1 MPRVILTPSSISML
15 GRRPSGSTSTGLST
29 GIDLVHQRWVRPSRE
44 ASSSLMSRR
53 RLGGARRSGSHVRFA
68 VVSVVPFS
76 IEPMSMP
83 DIKEQCDIVQMMA
96 EQCDIVQMMARLAK
110 VDYDH
115 ENE

>member
-1 MPRVILTPSSISML
+1 
-15 GRRPSGSTSTGLST
+15 
-29 GIDLVHQRWVRPSRE
+29 
-44 ASSSLMSRR
+44 MSRR

-96 EQCDIVQMMARLAK
+96 RLAK

>member
-1 MPRVILTPSSISML
+1 
-15 GRRPSGSTSTGLST
+15 
-29 GIDLVHQRWVRPSRE
+29 
-44 ASSSLMSRR
+44 
-53 RLGGARRSGSHVRFA
+53 
-68 VVSVVPFS
+68 
-76 IEPMSMP
+76 MP

>member
-1 MPRVILTPSSISML
+1 M
-15 GRRPSGSTSTGLST
+15 
-29 GIDLVHQRWVRPSRE
+29 
-44 ASSSLMSRR
+44 
-53 RLGGARRSGSHVRFA
+53 
-68 VVSVVPFS
+68 VSVVPFS